1 MAFLL
6 FGLLFKNDPFEGTK
20 SLNTPCYTKEDELK
34 YYENPV
40 FVYSYK
46 DKSNLP
52 VYGIHSVLIKYWNR
66 FYSEEIKLL
75 FKQNFVAGIED
86 PEARAED
93 KTFIEVLTRFKNI
106 VDSKNIK
113 KEPPKTKEPKKESKK
128 GRKKADREIIIDE
141 EQEEIPK
148 AMKKLKQEAE
158 KERKNKV
165 DAIIQNTRKKQVQEL
180 AKKQDTE
187 KKLFSIF
194 FKK

>member
-113 KEPPKTKEPKKESKK
+113 KEPPKTKEPKKESKPK
-128 GRKKADREIIIDE
+128 E
-141 EQEEIPK
+141 ERP
-148 AMKKLKQEAE
+148 KQENKKIE
-158 KERKNKV
+158 KLSLDDIDTN
-165 DAIIQNTRKKQVQEL
+165 DAPILPMNEDPEDEYDLQKEL
-180 AKKQDTE
+180 EAKFDE
-187 KKLFSIF
+187 LFGPIDDDN
-194 FKK
+194 